1 MKKEMALRISLKER
15 IKLYVLASVAPM
27 ARVLSDVLEEE
38 ISAEKTLRILHVVI
52 AFTALVFTYGH
63 ALMSVLFL
71 IWFALTLVDC
81 RRAGLK

>member
-38 ISAEKTLRILHVVI
+38 ISAEKLCASCT
-52 AFTALVFTYGH
+52 
-63 ALMSVLFL
+63 
-71 IWFALTLVDC
+71 W
-81 RRAGLK
+81 

>member
-52 AFTALVFTYGH
+52 ACTALVFTYGH